1 MHLRGSELAIGL
13 PTPGETVRRLSVE
26 RPPAV
31 LDQQPGEDLM
41 TGLFGPDTPIRRFKS
56 EDDSD
61 TPMFHARWKG
71 KQPARYSPA
80 VPSPQSPQR
89 YDTKR
94 LRVPS
99 VVIDISASDG
109 DDEDDIADDNASLQA
124 ERTTSASEYGG
135 IIWPAGVGIGPESD
149 EIDMKDGH
157 PSAADTLFPEPDQ
170 VLSPSTVCAD
180 RITSVCPELFKAT
193 PSYRLGSPIL
203 GHGCFTR
210 KPVGRGICRDS
221 DSSADGTGRGN
232 QGIKKD
238 NNTTAVTTP
247 TTTAITTTVAG
258 SSTGGSSL
266 AGVARK
272 AKKSTKLS
280 LDKSPV
286 VPKPRIPPTPPTPK
300 KQERDPQ
307 RLIYDGK
314 LIPISDDSDSDVDM
328 DMNVDVP
335 TPFRA
340 QPPPQLGTLSTRG
353 SINALGAPLLA
364 PNISEPM
371 LRFSRAH
378 IQKAFGGKSG
388 GTVTIVKANAGRIF
402 PVEQFLCISEKLNPH
417 YPPHAGAH
425 GAMFIFRTG
434 IVPLNTEWA
443 VFCSRRRIGVGPQE
457 TFEYAGNYT
466 VKDVDDVPHEEWM
479 DSSAKFKEGWYVHCI
494 QSRVERE
501 RGGGVLTLDDAGRV
515 ILLTKRN
522 RRRVGRVRILRV
534 GDL

>member
-1 MHLRGSELAIGL
+1 MYLRGSELAIGL
-13 PTPGETVRRLSVE
+13 PTPGETIRRLSVE

-31 LDQQPGEDLM
+31 LDQQSGEDLM

-61 TPMFHARWKG
+61 TPMFPVQWKG
-71 KQPARYSPA
+71 KQSTRYSPT
-80 VPSPQSPQR
+80 VPRPQSPQR

-94 LRVPS
+94 LRAPS

-109 DDEDDIADDNASLQA
+109 DDEGDDNASLQA
-124 ERTTSASEYGG
+124 EPTTSASEYGG

-149 EIDMKDGH
+149 EIDMKDEH
-157 PSAADTLFPEPDQ
+157 PSAADIFFPEPDQ

-180 RITSVCPELFKAT
+180 RIASVCPELFKAT
-193 PSYRLGSPIL
+193 PSYRLGSPVL
-203 GHGCFTR
+203 GHDCFAR
-210 KPVGRGICRDS
+210 KPVGRGVCGDPE
-221 DSSADGTGRGN
+221 SSVDGTDHGN
-232 QGIKKD
+232 QGIKKN
-238 NNTTAVTTP
+238 NNTTAATTP

-258 SSTGGSSL
+258 GSTGGSSL
-266 AGVARK
+266 AVVVKK

-280 LDKSPV
+280 LDKTPV
-286 VPKPRIPPTPPTPK
+286 VPRLRIPPTPPAPK

-340 QPPPQLGTLSTRG
+340 QPPPQLGALSTRG
-353 SINALGAPLLA
+353 SINALGAPPLA

-378 IQKAFGGKSG
+378 IQKVFGGKPR

-402 PVEQFLCISEKLNPH
+402 PVEQFLCINEKLNPY

-443 VFCSRRRIGVGPQE
+443 VFCSRRRIGGGPQE
-457 TFEYAGNYT
+457 TFEYAGNYIIR
-466 VKDVDDVPHEEWM
+466 DVDDVPYEEWM

-501 RGGGVLTLDDAGRV
+501 RGF
-515 ILLTKRN
+515 
-522 RRRVGRVRILRV
+522 
-534 GDL
+534 